1 MKKELLLAKSNI
13 RKGKGITVGLILL
26 IILAAAFFNLVLV
39 IFNDVNKNVNKC
51 AERLNTEDVNIQIA
65 GDISSITDEYIE
77 SIINKN
83 NVKDYELLRA
93 NIFYAV
99 VTKYGDGEV
108 TPNIVFEKKDS
119 ALNARIGKSEIVEED
134 NSISG
139 IFIYLPYQYHT
150 GGKFNLGDEFK
161 VTILGKEYTFK
172 IKGFIN
178 NITMGS
184 YNTGDLLMIVDDDTY
199 NDILVKNNNT
209 YNYLRIKTKV
219 NENVNKAVFGNDFL
233 KTITSKD
240 NTLSVYSGV
249 IDDYIFGRTFIALI
263 IGVSFLAFSL
273 IILVI
278 VFLMLSNSISNY
290 IKENIETIGAIK
302 AIGFTSKNIKVSFM
316 LQFAILSVIGTILGL
331 GLSYLMIPF
340 ITGIITTQVG
350 IPYNVVF
357 NPVVAVTTI
366 VTLIAIIII
375 SVLFFTRKTKK
386 IEPITALRDGIST
399 HNFKKNKIPIE
410 TSKLPIN
417 INLAIKTMFINM
429 KQNIITFIVVFFL
442 VFNGVIS
449 LIMMQ
454 NFSIKPKISLLTF
467 ELCDGAI
474 FTDEDKDKEVFEYIK
489 SLDHVKNVR
498 LISNESVEADNTT
511 LSAYILNN
519 DCSLKNIDVCYKGRL
534 PQYNNEVALSG
545 KYCENYNHSI
555 GDEIEIGVGNQ
566 KAKYII
572 TGFIQTTNNNGQEA
586 VIREDGAHQIFKK
599 DFKKLYYFDVDEG
612 TNIDD
617 CLDNIKNRFGDKIG
631 STVNFQKVIDGSI
644 TIFKTISNMMVVAM
658 IAIGVLII
666 LLVLYLLIK
675 TLINNKRKEYGILK
689 AIGYTSK
696 DVILQNAI
704 SFMPSIILSVII
716 SCFISS
722 KIANPYLTMMMSSF
736 GIMKAT
742 FEVPV
747 TYVAVMGVG
756 FIVISFLFAVLLS
769 RKIRKIEAYNLLRG
783 E

>member
-386 IEPITALRDGIST
+386 IEPITALRD
-399 HNFKKNKIPIE
+399 
-410 TSKLPIN
+410 
-417 INLAIKTMFINM
+417 
-429 KQNIITFIVVFFL
+429 
-442 VFNGVIS
+442 
-449 LIMMQ
+449 
-454 NFSIKPKISLLTF
+454 
-467 ELCDGAI
+467 DR
-474 FTDEDKDKEVFEYIK
+474 ED
-489 SLDHVKNVR
+489 
-498 LISNESVEADNTT
+498 
-511 LSAYILNN
+511 
-519 DCSLKNIDVCYKGRL
+519 
-534 PQYNNEVALSG
+534 
-545 KYCENYNHSI
+545 
-555 GDEIEIGVGNQ
+555 VGNQ
-566 KAKYII
+566 EIKCKS
-572 TGFIQTTNNNGQEA
+572 GCEA
-586 VIREDGAHQIFKK
+586 VGHEAHQQRHI
-599 DFKKLYYFDVDEG
+599 DVHHAG
-612 TNIDD
+612 HHRCTAAA
-617 CLDNIKNRFGDKIG
+617 F
-631 STVNFQKVIDGSI
+631 
-644 TIFKTISNMMVVAM
+644 
-658 IAIGVLII
+658 
-666 LLVLYLLIK
+666 
-675 TLINNKRKEYGILK
+675 TLWCGRLGEFC
-689 AIGYTSK
+689 
-696 DVILQNAI
+696 LQNG
-704 SFMPSIILSVII
+704 
-716 SCFISS
+716 C
-722 KIANPYLTMMMSSF
+722 
-736 GIMKAT
+736 
-742 FEVPV
+742 
-747 TYVAVMGVG
+747 
-756 FIVISFLFAVLLS
+756 
-769 RKIRKIEAYNLLRG
+769 
-783 E
+783 